1 MTRTW
6 LSTDWHQV
14 WLVAVSA
21 VGLFAVVILIARIVG
36 LRAFSKMSSFDFVV
50 TLATGSVLAS
60 VAASSTSLANG
71 ALALVILYAA
81 QWIVAQ
87 LRRRTGWAT
96 KVVDNEPIVLMLEGE
111 FVHENLTAAR
121 VTEDDVRAKLRQNN
135 VHSLADVRVV
145 VLETT
150 GDVSVL
156 HGDGPIDHSL
166 MADVRGFDSSH
177 TPAVN
182 RPLDDQPT
190 ADRQSSD

>member
-21 VGLFAVVILIARIVG
+21 LALFGTVILIARIVG

-50 TLATGSVLAS
+50 TLATGSILAS

-71 ALALVILYAA
+71 ALALAVLYTA
-81 QWIVAQ
+81 QWTVAQ
-87 LRRRTGWAT
+87 LRRRTSWGT
-96 KVVDNEPIVLMLEGE
+96 KVVDNEPIALMLEGE
-111 FVHENLTAAR
+111 FVEENLTAAR

-135 VHSLADVRVV
+135 VHSLDEVRAV

-150 GDVSVL
+150 GDVSVIR
-156 HGDGPIDHSL
+156 GDGAIDHAL
-166 MADVRGFDSSH
+166 MADVRGFDSSR
-177 TPAVN
+177 TAAVR
-182 RPLDDQPT
+182 RPPTEDQP
-190 ADRQSSD
+190 SDVD

>member
-1 MTRTW
+1 MTQTW

-21 VGLFAVVILIARIVG
+21 VALFGTVILIARIVG
-36 LRAFSKMSSFDFVV
+36 LRSFSKMSSFDFVV

-71 ALALVILYAA
+71 ALALAVLYTA

-87 LRRRTGWAT
+87 LRRRTSWAVH
-96 KVVDNEPIVLMLEGE
+96 VVDNKPIALMLEGE

-135 VHSLADVRVV
+135 VHALRDVRAV

-156 HGDGPIDHSL
+156 HGDGPIDHDL
-166 MADVRGFDSSH
+166 VADVRGFDSSR
-177 TPAVN
+177 TRAIRRPATG
-182 RPLDDQPT
+182 DQVP
-190 ADRQSSD
+190 DVD